1 MYVTLFL
8 HEIIPPYSEI
18 SRNFLLLETSL
29 PFLPPREK
37 EKLAIMN
44 RKLKIKILKEKT
56 STLRYPSRRK
66 ETNVSIEMFFLE
78 WYLEIIILQLMLN

>member
-18 SRNFLLLETSL
+18 SRNFLLLET
-29 PFLPPREK
+29 FLPPREK

-78 WYLEIIILQLMLN
+78 